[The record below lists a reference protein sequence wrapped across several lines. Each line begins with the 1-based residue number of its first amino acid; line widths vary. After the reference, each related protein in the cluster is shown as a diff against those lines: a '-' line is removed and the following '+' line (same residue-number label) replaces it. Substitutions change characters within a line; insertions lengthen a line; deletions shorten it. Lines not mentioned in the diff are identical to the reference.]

1 MDRADI
7 VWTTTSAGWQTMIR
21 DGSGRTW
28 VATITRS
35 ESDRAHF
42 TATILCQEHGIYRSD
57 SMAKTVS
64 EAQDWCYKQLEL
76 SDLYGLARDW
86 IWPQ

>member
-1 MDRADI
+1 MDHADI

-21 DGSGRTW
+21 DGSGRVW

-42 TATILCQEHGIYRSD
+42 IATLLCQERVIYRSF
-57 SMAKTVS
+57 STAKTVS
-64 EAQDWCYKQLEL
+64 DAQVWCYKQLGL
-76 SDLYGLARDW
+76 SDT
-86 IWPQ
+86 